1 MLVFNFH
8 VKMHL
13 RFGSKAADTGSYGQE
28 MNMVISAKYTQ
39 NM

>member
-1 MLVFNFH
+1 MLVFSFH

-13 RFGSKAADTGSYGQE
+13 RFGSKAADTGSNGQE
-28 MNMVISAKYTQ
+28 TNMLISAKHTQ